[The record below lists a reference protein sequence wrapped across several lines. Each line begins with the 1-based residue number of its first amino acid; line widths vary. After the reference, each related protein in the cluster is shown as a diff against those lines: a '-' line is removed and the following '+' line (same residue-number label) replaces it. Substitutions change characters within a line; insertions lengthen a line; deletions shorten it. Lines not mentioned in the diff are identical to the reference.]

1 MNREKGDRRK
11 GKEGQDLKE
20 CRSAGIY
27 SFGKAF
33 LFKKKFLVKH
43 SFLNNGL
50 RRVTGTVSPTVL
62 LMTLVMLCVIAYA
75 ASAAQISVV
84 PAHQEAT
91 KGENFTVDIYVDPE
105 GNETAGVDFILRFSN
120 TLLNATSLSKGT
132 FFSGFT
138 TDDTFGE
145 GINNTTGT
153 VDYCEVIWPYTGTGV
168 TTPGTILTITFQAIA
183 EEDGVSEICF
193 NKVTLSD
200 TYGCEIPTNISNG
213 NVSVKSGICGD
224 VDGLPGVTTNDGR
237 QIFMH
242 LLYGAEQYPL
252 ANLWAADCDGLCDGI
267 TTNDGRQIFMHLLYG
282 AEQYPLNCC

>member
-1 MNREKGDRRK
+1 MKEKNERRK
-11 GKEGQDLKE
+11 KNRKEEWK
-20 CRSAGIY
+20 R
-27 SFGKAF
+27 
-33 LFKKKFLVKH
+33 
-43 SFLNNGL
+43 NGL
-50 RRVTGTVSPTVL
+50 KTRMLKVTGTISL
-62 LMTLVMLCVIAYA
+62 TLVVLVTLSIIAYA

-84 PAHQEAT
+84 PAYQEVT

-105 GNETAGVDFILRFSN
+105 GNETAGADFILRFNN

-138 TDDTFGE
+138 TDDTYGK

-153 VDYCEVIWPYTGTGV
+153 VDYGEVIWPYTGTGV
-168 TTPGTILTITFQAIA
+168 TTPGTIITITFQAIA
-183 EEDGVSEICF
+183 EEDGVSEVVF
-193 NKVTLSD
+193 NKVTLGD
-200 TYGCEIPTNISNG
+200 PGGVIITTNISNG
-213 NVSVKSGICGD
+213 NVSVKTGICGD

-282 AEQYPLNCC
+282 AEQYPLVCS